1 MLYFRILA
9 SRIPSVLLGTSALLI
24 TAFCTEIFE
33 LSIPIGYPYSRDRH
47 PHIAPSAP
55 LQQRA
60 PFEAAPAS
68 ALENSPFRVSEGFA
82 GKVSK
87 GETTQKALA
96 DGPPYVWKE
105 RGVCGRE
112 PFGVNSQP
120 VTIRC
125 KRHRGGGSVGLAP
138 ANPRSALDP
147 RNFRRAEQEFFRSDG
162 GVPTCPERP
171 SAACFTRLRHVSS
184 SICFLHNKVVICQ
197 RNKSRVNSDQNPSRV
212 EESKSTSRADVPAGD
227 WAGASLPG
235 FMRFHGEALTLP
247 LEVTDRECQE
257 REGVQ
262 TLALAADDR
271 FLPLDKPNP
280 YHEAEKLIPAI
291 FLSRVHNSALGGDSL
306 LPTAETL
313 DLTKGEAN
321 QEQEAVRRPRMF
333 WFKDPATLSIWAEG
347 FLRAFNIS
355 ISYGSDLH
363 REHTLGSALTQKAT
377 DRKDQ
382 VERLQESN
390 SGGEEAPGG
399 EDQAEMV
406 ENTGGGSFVMH
417 RSLKGEGVA
426 LENVYYLANSSLGG
440 VKSLAAGD
448 REESDGNV
456 STTSPSDGSGL
467 ISNSTGAGGNS
478 YMLGDP
484 GAHLEKRSLHP
495 NRKDER
501 GQLLNSSE
509 SDPDSRRDQ
518 ALSDT
523 SALAGSHGGSPL
535 NEPLA
540 LSFMELPHKGEP
552 PICFDDAV
560 ILSPPTYGAF
570 VPDVAANDWLR
581 SQALGHCGILEVRL
595 WTGEVIWIR
604 SLVGHGSCEPLF
616 WPLMKVQSIPF
627 L

>member
-1 MLYFRILA
+1 MLYFRILS

-47 PHIAPSAP
+47 PQIAPSAP

-60 PFEAAPAS
+60 PFEAAPTS
-68 ALENSPFRVSEGFA
+68 ALDNSPFNVSEGSA

-87 GETTQKALA
+87 GEITQKAL

-112 PFGVNSQP
+112 PFAVDSQP

-125 KRHRGGGSVGLAP
+125 KRHRGGGSIGLAP

-147 RNFRRAEQEFFRSDG
+147 RNFQRAEQEIYLSDG

-171 SAACFTRLRHVSS
+171 SAACFTRLRHASS

-197 RNKSRVNSDQNPSRV
+197 SNKGRVNSEQNPSRV
-212 EESKSTSRADVPAGD
+212 EESKSTSRADGPAGD
-227 WAGASLPG
+227 WAEASLPG
-235 FMRFHGEALTLP
+235 FMRFHGETLTLP
-247 LEVTDRECQE
+247 LEITDRECQK

-262 TLALAADDR
+262 TRSPSRLALVADDR

-291 FLSRVHNSALGGDSL
+291 FLSKVHNSAWGEDSL

-321 QEQEAVRRPRMF
+321 QEQETLRRPQLF
-333 WFKDPATLSIWAEG
+333 WFKDPATLSKWAEG

-363 REHTLGSALTQKAT
+363 RKHSPGSALTQEAT
-377 DRKDQ
+377 NRKDR
-382 VERLQESN
+382 VDSLQEGN
-390 SGGEEAPGG
+390 SEGEGATGG

-406 ENTGGGSFVMH
+406 ESTGGGSFVMH
-417 RSLKGEGVA
+417 RSLKGEDVA
-426 LENVYYLANSSLGG
+426 LESVHYLANSSLGG

-448 REESDGNV
+448 RRELDGNV
-456 STTSPSDGSGL
+456 SATSPSDRSGL
-467 ISNSTGAGGNS
+467 ISNSTGSSVNS

-484 GAHLEKRSLHP
+484 GAHLEKRSLDP
-495 NRKDER
+495 NTRDER
-501 GQLLNSSE
+501 GQRLNNSE
-509 SDPDSRRDQ
+509 SDPKSRREQ

-523 SALAGSHGGSPL
+523 SALADSHEGSPL
-535 NEPLA
+535 DEPLS
-540 LSFMELPHKGEP
+540 LSFVELPHKGEP
-552 PICFDDAV
+552 PICFDDTV

-581 SQALGHCGILEVRL
+581 SRVLRHCGILEVRL
-595 WTGEVIWIR
+595 WTGE
-604 SLVGHGSCEPLF
+604 LV
-616 WPLMKVQSIPF
+616 
-627 L
+627 